1 MMFGMRMRLIAV
13 AGGWAAVAA
22 TATAVSWAGVGLVG
36 AEVSPSGPG
45 ALSQAEVQRRIQA
58 AARPASGSGPTTP
71 GPATTVPP
79 ASGQVAPGDGS
90 ASPGAVTTSAD
101 ATGRSVVTVGGTVAL
116 SCSGDQISARWSA
129 SQGYVMSEDPGHDPS
144 TVHVEFS
151 NGTLKSSVRAGCRG
165 GILTVTS
172 QEGRAEE

>member
-1 MMFGMRMRLIAV
+1 MRLIAV
-13 AGGWAAVAA
+13 AGGWVAVAA

-58 AARPASGSGPTTP
+58 AARPASGPGTATPGTATPGTGTSGTATSGPGT
-71 GPATTVPP
+71 GP
-79 ASGQVAPGDGS
+79 
-90 ASPGAVTTSAD
+90 TSAD
-101 ATGRSVVTVGGTVAL
+101 AAGRSVVTVGGTVAL

-144 TVHVEFS
+144 SVHVEFS

-165 GILTVTS
+165 GILTATS